1 MKRKLLALFLVIGIW
16 LCVTP
21 IASADAVETV
31 SGLVPC
37 KDSPAFVKRAATARN
52 TTADPESG
60 KKRFE
65 RYASQLCGATD
76 GLPRLI
82 VDGRLSHAGEFLI
95 PSVLFLYITGFIG
108 WAGRAYLIAA
118 REDKNPEEKEIIIDI
133 PLAIKSIIA
142 GLLWPAAAV
151 GELLSGKLTAPDEEI
166 TVSPR

>member
-37 KDSPAFVKRAATARN
+37 KDSPAFVKRAAAARN

-60 KKRFE
+60 QKRFA
-65 RYASQLCGATD
+65 RYANQLCGEAD

-108 WAGRAYLIAA
+108 WAGRAYLIAIQGG
-118 REDKNPEEKEIIIDI
+118 KNPEEKEIIIDV
-133 PLAIKSIIA
+133 PLAIKSIVA
-142 GLLWPAAAV
+142 ALLWPVAAV
-151 GELLSGKLTAPDEEI
+151 GELLSGKLTVDDDKI

>member
-16 LCVTP
+16 LSVTP
-21 IASADAVETV
+21 FASAQAVETV

-37 KDSPAFVKRAATARN
+37 KDSPAFVKRAEVARN

-65 RYASQLCGATD
+65 RYSSQLCGEAD

-95 PSVLFLYITGFIG
+95 PGILFLYITGFIG
-108 WAGRAYLIAA
+108 WAGRAYLIAV
-118 REDKNPEEKEIIIDI
+118 REGKNPEEKEIIIDV
-133 PLAIKSIIA
+133 PLAIKSIVA
-142 GLLWPAAAV
+142 GLLWPPAAL
-151 GELLSGKLTAPDEEI
+151 GELLSGKLTAADDEI

>member
-1 MKRKLLALFLVIGIW
+1 MKRKLLALFLVIGMW
-16 LCVTP
+16 LCITP
-21 IASADAVETV
+21 VASAETV

-37 KDSPAFVKRAATARN
+37 KDSPAFIKRAAAARN

-65 RYASQLCGATD
+65 RYSSQLCGATD

-108 WAGRAYLIAA
+108 WAGRVYLIAVSG
-118 REDKNPEEKEIIIDI
+118 EKNPEEKEIIIDV
-133 PLAIKSIIA
+133 PLAIKSMVA
-142 GLLWPAAAV
+142 GLLWPLASV
-151 GELLSGKLTAPDEEI
+151 SELLSGKLTVPDEEI